1 MRNNKLR
8 LSASKSESLIIGHK
22 MHLNDI
28 AECVQLMIDEDS
40 VRRAQKVKY
49 LGLEVDENLTWNEQY

>member
-8 LSASKSESLIIGHK
+8 LSASKSEFLIIGHK
-22 MHLNDI
+22 RHLNDI

-49 LGLEVDENLTWNEQY
+49 LELEVDKNLTWNEQ